1 MCAVTQSDVPPIVSE
16 HLHGFRRHQ
25 IIQRWPVERR
35 VIGSVLVTR
44 ELDDGVTS
52 NGQGFRVYE
61 TRRPGR
67 WGQQGDTLSSHQ
79 DPGASGRGRGSRL
92 CR

>member
-16 HLHGFRRHQ
+16 HLHGFRRHR
-25 IIQRWPVERR
+25 IVRRWPVERR
-35 VIGSVLVTR
+35 AFSR

-52 NGQGFRVYE
+52 NGQGFRVCE

-79 DPGASGRGRGSRL
+79 EPGTSGRGRGSRL

>member
-1 MCAVTQSDVPPIVSE
+1 MCAVTQSDVPPDCVGTPPRISPAPDCPAVA
-16 HLHGFRRHQ
+16 GGAQ
-25 IIQRWPVERR
+25 
-35 VIGSVLVTR
+35 SVLVAR

-52 NGQGFRVYE
+52 NGQGFRVCE

-79 DPGASGRGRGSRL
+79 EPGASGRGRGSRL